1 MEPQTNTSNKTIL
14 ELSKRYQG
22 IITSYLRKN
31 NYVFT
36 VSEPERN
43 NGKVRVEIQSLDP
56 QDAFYLGVNT
66 QVQLV
71 DGEILA

>member
-1 MEPQTNTSNKTIL
+1 MDTQANHKTIL
-14 ELSKRYQG
+14 ELNKRYQG

-56 QDAFYLGVNT
+56 EGAFYLGVNA
-66 QVQLV
+66 QVQLL
-71 DGEILA
+71 DGEILD